1 MHDRLNVGTEMVNV
15 SRIPIIGGN
24 WKMHHTR
31 ALARELL
38 SSLRI
43 ALKKFDQ
50 IEIVI
55 CPSAPWLG
63 DAVDALESSSILVG
77 AQNVHSASEGA
88 FTGEQSAAMLVGS
101 VNYVLVGHSE
111 RRLVFGET
119 DRQIN
124 EKLRSVI
131 DAGLKPILAVGESE
145 NERESGETENVLK
158 RQLLTAFDSI
168 QMLPA
173 SMVIAYEPVWAIG
186 TGMSATPETA
196 QKAAVTVRNFV
207 AERFDEITADS
218 IRIQYGGSVN
228 STNASEFAE
237 QPDIDGA
244 LVGGAS
250 LNADDFSAICEIFA
264 HGR

>member
-1 MHDRLNVGTEMVNV
+1 MVNV
-15 SRIPIIGGN
+15 NRTPIIGGN

-38 SSLRI
+38 SSLRA
-43 ALKKFDQ
+43 ALEEFNQ
-50 IEIVI
+50 IDVVI
-55 CPSAPWLG
+55 CPPAPWLG
-63 DAVDALESSSILVG
+63 DAIDTLESSSILVG
-77 AQNVHSASEGA
+77 VQNVHSASEGA

-101 VNYVLVGHSE
+101 VDYVIVGHSE
-111 RRLVFGET
+111 RRLMFGET
-119 DRQIN
+119 DRQVN

-131 DAGLKPILAVGESE
+131 DAGLEPILAIGESQD
-145 NERESGETENVLK
+145 ERESGETENVLR
-158 RQLLTAFDSI
+158 RQLFTGFDSI
-168 QMLPA
+168 KMLPTG
-173 SMVIAYEPVWAIG
+173 MVIAYEPVWAIG
-186 TGMSATPETA
+186 TGMSASPEMV
-196 QKAAVTVRNFV
+196 QMAAVTVRNLV
-207 AERFDEITADS
+207 AERFDEITANS